1 MLDFPRP
8 AEGPAM
14 KLIGLLDS
22 PFVRRVAISLQVL
35 GLRFEHEPVS
45 VFRGYAAF
53 EPINP
58 VVRAPTL
65 VCDDGEV
72 LMDSTLIL
80 EYAQALTRNNGS
92 EIAVRE
98 GVIKRKISYG
108 TRSESGKA
116 AWENQLTILDTCRK
130 QGVSYF
136 EYILDIISGSY
147 SMPRLSQLLM
157 RSKSS
162 TAY

>member
-1 MLDFPRP
+1 LLEDYKKHPDRGSRVYLEWLFDFIFSPTTKTGYVMLDETIASTR
-8 AEGPAM
+8 
-14 KLIGLLDS
+14 KRKDRLLK
-22 PFVRRVAISLQVL
+22 VL
-35 GLRFEHEPVS
+35 VYPELLLH
-45 VFRGYAAF
+45 
-53 EPINP
+53 
-58 VVRAPTL
+58 
-65 VCDDGEV
+65 
-72 LMDSTLIL
+72 
-80 EYAQALTRNNGS
+80 NNGS

>member
-1 MLDFPRP
+1 MLDETIASTR
-8 AEGPAM
+8 
-14 KLIGLLDS
+14 KRKDRLLK
-22 PFVRRVAISLQVL
+22 VL
-35 GLRFEHEPVS
+35 VYPELPLH
-45 VFRGYAAF
+45 
-53 EPINP
+53 
-58 VVRAPTL
+58 
-65 VCDDGEV
+65 
-72 LMDSTLIL
+72 
-80 EYAQALTRNNGS
+80 NNGS

-108 TRSESGKA
+108 TRSEAGKV

-136 EYILDIISGSY
+136 EYIRDNISQSY
-147 SMPRLSQLLM
+147 SMPRLSQLLT

>member
-1 MLDFPRP
+1 MLDETIASTRKRK
-8 AEGPAM
+8 GR
-14 KLIGLLDS
+14 LLK
-22 PFVRRVAISLQVL
+22 VL
-35 GLRFEHEPVS
+35 TYPELPLH
-45 VFRGYAAF
+45 
-53 EPINP
+53 
-58 VVRAPTL
+58 
-65 VCDDGEV
+65 
-72 LMDSTLIL
+72 
-80 EYAQALTRNNGS
+80 NNGS

>member
-1 MLDFPRP
+1 MNNIELCLVVLSIGYGTIMNCWRILKRNPDCGFGVYLEWLFDFIFSPTAKTGYVMLDETIASTR
-8 AEGPAM
+8 
-14 KLIGLLDS
+14 KRKDRLLKVLIYPELPL
-22 PFVRRVAISLQVL
+22 
-35 GLRFEHEPVS
+35 
-45 VFRGYAAF
+45 
-53 EPINP
+53 N
-58 VVRAPTL
+58 
-65 VCDDGEV
+65 
-72 LMDSTLIL
+72 
-80 EYAQALTRNNGS
+80 NNGS

-108 TRSESGKA
+108 TRSDAGKA

-136 EYILDIISGSY
+136 EYIRDIISGRY